1 MAVSVSVKIM
11 DQEQDSSKIHGDKLD
26 PTAEKVDIANIPPSA
41 LDQLEIPPHEAPQTD
56 GGTKI
61 HGDKLDPH
69 SGHQA

>member
-1 MAVSVSVKIM
+1 MKPGTPE
-11 DQEQDSSKIHGDKLD
+11 QESTKIHGDKLEHAVEEQQS
-26 PTAEKVDIANIPPSA
+26 PKTPNRSA

-69 SGHQA
+69 SGKKSS